1 MNIVQPGSATVNSNA
16 RLGPSGVCT
25 RAVRR
30 SPTTGDSTATA
41 TSMTSSP
48 GRAAASPAKPSPW
61 MRIGAGSVHPVT
73 ATRTSCSGA
82 SDGPTKSSVD
92 SAETTRMTA
101 PYGDQSLR

>member
-1 MNIVQPGSATVNSNA
+1 MYP
-16 RLGPSGVCT
+16 RGPPLTDDRGLNRDRNLDDVV
-25 RAVRR
+25 A
-30 SPTTGDSTATA
+30 
-41 TSMTSSP
+41 
-48 GRAAASPAKPSPW
+48 AAASPAKPSPW

>member
-1 MNIVQPGSATVNSNA
+1 MYPRGPPLTDDRGLNRDRNLDDVVAGAGG
-16 RLGPSGVCT
+16 RLAG
-25 RAVRR
+25 
-30 SPTTGDSTATA
+30 
-41 TSMTSSP
+41 
-48 GRAAASPAKPSPW
+48 KPSPW
-61 MRIGAGSVHPVT
+61 MRIGGGSVHPVT

>member
-1 MNIVQPGSATVNSNA
+1 MYP
-16 RLGPSGVCT
+16 RGPPLTDDRGLNRDRNLDDVV
-25 RAVRR
+25 A
-30 SPTTGDSTATA
+30 G
-41 TSMTSSP
+41 
-48 GRAAASPAKPSPW
+48 AASPAKPSPW